1 MVSFHV
7 YFLCA
12 QCSASSVVLSSVLE
26 GSRTHFY
33 ALLRMSAWGMGA
45 PPVNLSLIS
54 SYRSVLSATEFEGS
68 ESFFPPL
75 PDSAEDSELLQH
87 KGEQRRVNN
96 LTH

>member
-1 MVSFHV
+1 MLGSFED
-7 YFLCA
+7 
-12 QCSASSVVLSSVLE
+12 ASLGDGGPPVNLSLISLFFE
-26 GSRTHFY
+26 
-33 ALLRMSAWGMGA
+33 
-45 PPVNLSLIS
+45 VNLSLIS